1 MIFNS
6 MYASYSWNQNG
17 HQLYIQNLYNYIN
30 EIYLCLRYLLYFFF
44 VKIAVI
50 EKKSNL
56 SYLNTNQKPFAYFQI
71 MSSLVSAD
79 SYDCC
84 AIK

>member
-1 MIFNS
+1 MRFTCA
-6 MYASYSWNQNG
+6 YV
-17 HQLYIQNLYNYIN
+17 
-30 EIYLCLRYLLYFFF
+30 IYCIFFF

>member
-1 MIFNS
+1 MPTLFTV
-6 MYASYSWNQNG
+6 
-17 HQLYIQNLYNYIN
+17 
-30 EIYLCLRYLLYFFF
+30 FFF

-56 SYLNTNQKPFAYFQI
+56 SYLNTNQKPFAYCQI
-71 MSSLVSAD
+71 MPSLVSAD